1 MSSRKQRPKRGGVLP
16 ENASQRDIAAFTGLS
31 TRKIWQAKKIAD
43 IPEDQFERLIESD
56 NPPTITQLL
65 NMAHHRAESQTT
77 PWDRLV
83 AAWNAASDED
93 RLRLVKEA
101 TGGAA

>member
-1 MSSRKQRPKRGGVLP
+1 MSPRKQRPERGGVLP
-16 ENASQRDIAAFTGLS
+16 ENPSQRDIAAFTGLS

-43 IPEDQFERLIESD
+43 TPEDQFDRLIESD

-65 NMAHHRAESQTT
+65 NMAHHRDESQTT

-83 AAWNAASDED
+83 TAWNAASDED

-101 TGGAA
+101 TGDAA